1 MTERQRLPNRRPN
14 ETVAMAHE
22 GHTYAVTLGFD
33 PATGEVREIFT
44 HGAKVGSAMDGILD
58 DVCILLSVLLQHG
71 VEPASFVRSMGRL
84 GHSGE
89 PASIV
94 GWLACVV
101 ANPRRFKNG
110 AS

>member
-1 MTERQRLPNRRPN
+1 MTERQRLPSRRTN
-14 ETVAMAHE
+14 ETVNVTHD

-58 DVCILLSVLLQHG
+58 DICIILSILLQHG
-71 VEPASFVRSMGRL
+71 VDPSSFVGSMGRL
-84 GHSGE
+84 GHSSE

-94 GWLACVV
+94 GRLAGFLV
-101 ANPRRFKNG
+101 R
-110 AS
+110 